1 MGDIGTCVRNLCG
14 ICMGYDGTM
23 HDTMVA
29 MMGMVYHQVLGT
41 KRIISS
47 HVHIC
52 SYYDKYCVMICC
64 TLYTNMSLNK
74 TNT

>member
-29 MMGMVYHQVLGT
+29 IIIDDKPMIYHDINYDGHGV
-41 KRIISS
+41 SS
-47 HVHIC
+47 SIG
-52 SYYDKYCVMICC
+52 
-64 TLYTNMSLNK
+64 N
-74 TNT
+74 